1 MIRVNVLAVQYIPNA
16 TESLCAG
23 FKISKNH
30 HSLALLTT
38 DSDDATFIA
47 LDEATK
53 ASEVEVCYARS
64 FYAGAPNASTPYA
77 GEVIGVL
84 SAATPGAARSG
95 MEAALSAFDHVGF
108 EESNG
113 VPYLAHTVSSCGTFL
128 AKEAGV
134 KVGSAL
140 AYLIAPPLESVVGLD
155 AALKASDVRLCK
167 LYAPPSETNFGGGL
181 LTGTQSACAAACA
194 AFAEAVAQV
203 ARSPKKE

>member
-23 FKISKNH
+23 FKIPKNH

>member
-23 FKISKNH
+23 FKIPKNH

-95 MEAALSAFDHVGF
+95 MEAALSAFDHMGF